1 MQRTSYQAVMTPF
14 ILQFLVSRMTSAGKS
29 VMFRDT
35 VATGKDLG
43 MEDNWVIGVRELV
56 MSYLSTN
63 TACPL
68 VLVVPRA
75 LTTKSVHE
83 CVIQS
88 ITSH

>member
-1 MQRTSYQAVMTPF
+1 M
-14 ILQFLVSRMTSAGKS
+14 
-29 VMFRDT
+29 MFRDT
-35 VATGKDLG
+35 VATGKDLIYIDRLG
-43 MEDNWVIGVRELV
+43 SLSQRAY